1 MQLTSYSEQRT
12 HLLSQTSVCT
22 TLCWI
27 DSQLQKSF
35 LWRTASATKDL
46 QVYFKTE
53 ATLSHIRSDYQD
65 SLSSPISSATTNN
78 PLPLFQKT
86 TFKPHAPRASPKCLA
101 PHLSIPWTLSPVT
114 IIVFCNKVLLNLRTG
129 FQAYHWQY
137 ELAKKCRMDPAD
149 QARAAI
155 SKQDSVLGTHEQ
167 SIQFLMTQVKVISDG
182 QEKILT
188 S

>member
-1 MQLTSYSEQRT
+1 MQLTSCSEQRT
-12 HLLSQTSVCT
+12 HLLSQTSAYT

-35 LWRTASATKDL
+35 LWRTASVTMDL
-46 QVYFKTE
+46 YFKTE
-53 ATLSHIRSDYQD
+53 ATLSHTRSDYQD
-65 SLSSPISSATTNN
+65 SLWSPISSATTNN

-86 TFKPHAPRASPKCLA
+86 TLEPHAPHTSPKSLV

-137 ELAKKCRMDPAD
+137 ELAKKCRMHPADPA
-149 QARAAI
+149 QAAI
-155 SKQDSVLGTHEQ
+155 SKQDSVLGAHQQ